1 MTSGLPAANIVRLP
15 PHPTKV
21 VKTKYEFLS
30 SEFPAHE
37 LHKYICYLC
46 ADKIVSTAIRHG

>member
-46 ADKIVSTAIRHG
+46 ADKIVSTAMRHG